1 MKNRNFKYALL
12 KISISLLVAFLFNS
26 NEQLYA
32 QDEIMDLSGPYL
44 GQEPPGM
51 VPQMFAPGFVSTE
64 SHEFSCCFS
73 PDGNE
78 FYFTQRNPE
87 LGQTVVMVSELVD
100 GVWTKP
106 DVAPFVEKQFSFEP
120 SVTPDNKRLYFQS
133 GKPIP
138 GQPGPPMNVLYVERK
153 DEGWGEAKNP
163 GAPFNPAKAMHISST
178 TDGTIYTTDIS
189 GGPGSEC
196 LAVIKKVNGEYLTLE
211 KLGDPLNRETQSM
224 HPYISPDESYII
236 FGSMRPTQ
244 QISSVLFYSYKN
256 EDGNWSEPKEINLGM
271 RAGQPHV
278 TPDGKYLFFTSGEQ
292 GKGDLYWVSTKIVD
306 ELKAQN

>member
-1 MKNRNFKYALL
+1 MKTTVF
-12 KISISLLVAFLFNS
+12 IFCLLVLTATS
-26 NEQLYA
+26 
-32 QDEIMDLSGPYL
+32 ILSQQSIFPKLTGPYL
-44 GQEPPGM
+44 GQKPPGT
-51 VPQMFAPGFVSTE
+51 VPEIFAPGFVSTE

-87 LGQTVVMVSELVD
+87 LGQTVVMVSKLVD
-100 GVWTKP
+100 GVWTIP

-138 GQPGPPMNVLYVERK
+138 GQQGPPMNVLYVERK

-178 TDGTIYTTDIS
+178 EDGTLYTTDIS

-196 LAVIKKVNGEYLTLE
+196 LAVIKKVNGEYLSLE
-211 KLGDPLNRETQSM
+211 KLDPPLNQEKQSM
-224 HPYISPDESYII
+224 HPYISSDESYII

-244 QISSVLFYSYKN
+244 QIYSVLFYSYKN
-256 EDGNWSEPKEINLGM
+256 EDGNWSEPKEIDLGM
-271 RAGQPHV
+271 SAGQPHV
-278 TPDGKYLFFTSGEQ
+278 TPDGKYLFFTSGER
-292 GKGDLYWVSTKIVD
+292 GKGDIYWVSTNIIEDLKPK
-306 ELKAQN
+306 ELK